1 MEAARPAT
9 ADDLDLIEAIGE
21 RRRAEIDGERGA
33 EGFLRRE
40 AGPVPVSDELARRMA
55 DGSALVVVGCYDD
68 VVFGYGFA
76 VLESQLDGTRLAR
89 LNHFVVDAEA
99 RKSGIGEAMMNLLL
113 DLAATEGCVGIDSLA
128 LPGDRDTKNF
138 FESFGLKARLLTVH
152 RSLEGHST
160 DGVPAGDG

>member
-9 ADDLDLIEAIGE
+9 PDDFATITEIGE
-21 RRRAEIDGERGA
+21 RRRAEITGDRGA
-33 EGFLRRE
+33 EGLLRRE
-40 AGPVPVSDELARRMA
+40 AGPVPVTDEIARHMH
-55 DGSALVVVGCYDD
+55 DNSALVVAGTYDD

-76 VLESQLDGTRLAR
+76 VLEPQLDGSLLAR

-99 RKSGIGEAMMNLLL
+99 RKSGIGEAMMNLLME
-113 DLAATEGCVGIDSLA
+113 LAAERGCVGIDSLA

-152 RSLEGHST
+152 RAL
-160 DGVPAGDG
+160 PANGDAS

>member
-9 ADDLDLIEAIGE
+9 SEDLAAIQAISE
-21 RRRAEIDGERGA
+21 RRRSEIEGERGA
-33 EGFLRRE
+33 QGLLRRE
-40 AGPVPVSDELARRMA
+40 AGTAAVADEIGSRMD

-68 VVFGYGFA
+68 VVFGYGYA
-76 VLESQLDGTRLAR
+76 VLESQLDETKLAR
-89 LNHFVVDAEA
+89 LNHFVVDAEI

-113 DLAATEGCVGIDSLA
+113 DLAAEHGCVGIDSLA

-152 RSLEGHST
+152 RSLDGHLTNS
-160 DGVPAGDG
+160 